1 MVVLPVTQAQFMDA
15 FVKSSNY
22 FSYVLLFCQEA
33 NPSLSLKSKAQRER
47 ERERERGNTSYLS
60 FHLTLSL
67 SLSLFMLQISRREM
81 CRT

>member
-1 MVVLPVTQAQFMDA
+1 MVVLLVAQAQFMDA

-22 FSYVLLFCQEA
+22 FSYVLLSCQEA
-33 NPSLSLKSKAQRER
+33 NPSLSLKSKAQRET
-47 ERERERGNTSYLS
+47 ERKHKLLELPS
-60 FHLTLSL
+60 FSL